1 MDVQVALKALSAKE
15 RTVVLLFYLEEM
27 PVKKV
32 VEITGMPE
40 RHCKSLPEASPRK
53 NGYRSL
59 QLKYFYYLQ
68 HHDGY

>member
-1 MDVQVALKALSAKE
+1 MYRLLLAKE

-40 RHCKSLPEASPRK
+40 GTV
-53 NGYRSL
+53 NVY
-59 QLKYFYYLQ
+59 LKRAREKMAIALSN
-68 HHDGY
+68 

>member
-1 MDVQVALKALSAKE
+1 MYRLASATEANMDVQVALKALSAKE

-40 RHCKSLPEASPRK
+40 GTVKV
-53 NGYRSL
+53 Y
-59 QLKYFYYLQ
+59 LKRAREKMAIALSN
-68 HHDGY
+68 